1 MYKKAKKRL
10 NFQMDVLTYLKNSQ
24 LIELLNYII
33 LEPYQAILIKFISK
47 PSVSLVNKIDIFEK
61 IMNKNNF
68 DISNKEFENFEKGFK
83 FLCEK
88 KEKNNLE
95 KRLLN
100 LVNLEIN
107 NLLEN

>member
-1 MYKKAKKRL
+1 MYNKAKKRL

-33 LEPYQAILIKFISK
+33 LEPYQSILLKFISK

-61 IMNKNNF
+61 IIYKNNF
-68 DISNKEFENFEKGFK
+68 EITEKEFENFEKSLK
-83 FLCEK
+83 FLFEK
-88 KEKNNLE
+88 KVKNNLE

-100 LVNLEIN
+100 LLNLEIN
-107 NLLEN
+107 NLIEN